1 MKWLRAF
8 QSRIHYLVSDP
19 PTWDL
24 ECGREY
30 IYYAIRVHS
39 CRVLPIVTIETASK
53 PAHLQLTH

>member
-1 MKWLRAF
+1 M
-8 QSRIHYLVSDP
+8 HYLVSDP